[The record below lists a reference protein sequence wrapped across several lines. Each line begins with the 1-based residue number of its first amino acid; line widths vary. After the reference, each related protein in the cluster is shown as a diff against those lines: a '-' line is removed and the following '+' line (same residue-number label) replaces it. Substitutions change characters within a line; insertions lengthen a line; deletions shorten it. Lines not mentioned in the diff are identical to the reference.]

1 MDLFNKIAGPL
12 TPGAFQ
18 WILQYFQEHLFY
30 TSFCEW
36 LLQLIKPRFT
46 VSWDQLKA
54 AFFVLWKC
62 RGCQIWTLRE
72 KCPNRVCLPY
82 SVRMGENTD
91 QKKLRSTRRIQSEC
105 GKIRTRKNSVFG
117 HFWRSWTDLLETC
130 LAMRYV
136 VHIKVSLNLICL
148 TTSCNSRFKQSG
160 QKEAQKSFSG
170 RHMFSTVYIW
180 VAKIIT
186 LLLLLILYFSLKN
199 LHSLYSSN
207 NYR

>member
-1 MDLFNKIAGPL
+1 M
-12 TPGAFQ
+12 
-18 WILQYFQEHLFY
+18 
-30 TSFCEW
+30 
-36 LLQLIKPRFT
+36 
-46 VSWDQLKA
+46 
-54 AFFVLWKC
+54 
-62 RGCQIWTLRE
+62 
-72 KCPNRVCLPY
+72 
-82 SVRMGENTD
+82 
-91 QKKLRSTRRIQSEC
+91 RSTEGCLFLSFENVEDVRFEHCVKSVQIRVSLRIQSEW
-105 GKIRTRKNSVFG
+105 GKIRTRKNSVVSLRIQSECGKIWTRKNSVFG
-117 HFWRSWTDLLETC
+117 HIWRSWTDLLETC

-148 TTSCNSRFKQSG
+148 TTSCNSRFEQSG

-180 VAKIIT
+180 VAKIII

>member
-1 MDLFNKIAGPL
+1 MRSIEGCLFLSFENVEDVR
-12 TPGAFQ
+12 F
-18 WILQYFQEHLFY
+18 EHCVK
-30 TSFCEW
+30 SV
-36 LLQLIKPRFT
+36 QIR
-46 VSWDQLKA
+46 VSL
-54 AFFVLWKC
+54 
-62 RGCQIWTLRE
+62 
-72 KCPNRVCLPY
+72 
-82 SVRMGENTD
+82 
-91 QKKLRSTRRIQSEC
+91 RIQSEW

-117 HFWRSWTDLLETC
+117 HIWRSWTDLLETC

-180 VAKIIT
+180 VAKIII